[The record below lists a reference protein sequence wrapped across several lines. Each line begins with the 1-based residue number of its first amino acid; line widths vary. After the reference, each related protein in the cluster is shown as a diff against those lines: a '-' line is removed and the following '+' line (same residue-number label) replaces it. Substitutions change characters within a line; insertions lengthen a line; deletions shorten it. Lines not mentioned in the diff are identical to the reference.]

1 MTKIRF
7 ALSILTVAVV
17 GILLYLVALY
27 ARGYRLNSETYKF
40 TPNGLLVI
48 KSDPDSAQVFINGE
62 LKTATNATIPLNP
75 GTYDIRVQKEGYFT
89 WSKRLNIDKEIVTEA
104 TAHLFKTAPSLS
116 AVTFSTSLNPIA
128 SRDMTKIAYVIPPVV
143 NSNGGI
149 DVEGLWVME
158 LVNLPLG
165 FAREPKRITDGD
177 LTTSSWKWSP
187 DNREILLTTK
197 QGVYLLNSGI
207 FTSQAQRV
215 NVIAREKEILASWNK
230 ELLKRHEAQI
240 SKLPEEMKDV
250 LTRKSGSYV
259 FSPDE
264 EMLVYIA
271 SSSANIPQN
280 LINPLPGESTQKEER
295 NIKVGHTYVY
305 DIIEDRN
312 FLVDENSEN
321 LVIESGYPSSSERR
335 ISWFPTS
342 RHLILA
348 EKDKITI
355 MDYDGTNRQIV
366 YAGSYSAPN
375 AYPALSHDRLL
386 ILTNLGSTSSLP
398 NLYSL
403 SIK

>member
-1 MTKIRF
+1 
-7 ALSILTVAVV
+7 
-17 GILLYLVALY
+17 
-27 ARGYRLNSETYKF
+27 
-40 TPNGLLVI
+40 
-48 KSDPDSAQVFINGE
+48 
-62 LKTATNATIPLNP
+62 
-75 GTYDIRVQKEGYFT
+75 
-89 WSKRLNIDKEIVTEA
+89 
-104 TAHLFKTAPSLS
+104 
-116 AVTFSTSLNPIA
+116 
-128 SRDMTKIAYVIPPVV
+128 
-143 NSNGGI
+143 
-149 DVEGLWVME
+149 ME